1 MLPPQLTPDL
11 IGLRIIVYDMFAL
24 MIMIVL
30 LLIAVGLG
38 LHDKHDIA
46 GQAQTLVIVI
56 GAIGF
61 FLAWMRI

>member
-1 MLPPQLTPDL
+1 MGYIRT
-11 IGLRIIVYDMFAL
+11 L